1 MSYSCIIMM
10 NYRLNW
16 LTLCVVDNKRYAYN
30 NNNTIYRFIL
40 YFNTNNEFDLT
51 PFINKLFSDLFNIL
65 IPFGN
70 S

>member
-16 LTLCVVDNKRYAYN
+16 LTLCVADNKRYAYN
-30 NNNTIYRFIL
+30 NNIIYRFIL

-70 S
+70 P